1 MSLSANGFASL
12 PLAQHCEPQ
21 EFVPRLTE
29 YSPKPTRGHMTGQA
43 VLGIQTRICLAAKP
57 LLNLGS
63 EKQEGMSR
71 VRLCTLCN
79 PEGAERQGQ
88 DYGVSLGN
96 TV

>member
-1 MSLSANGFASL
+1 MDFSL

-21 EFVPRLTE
+21 EFVPGLTE
-29 YSPKPTRGHMTGQA
+29 YSPKPTRGHMRPHTRQA

-63 EKQEGMSR
+63 EKHEGMSR

-96 TV
+96 T